1 MITILSPDQ
10 QFKYEPI
17 DESVK
22 QELTKRESDKNRMIG
37 RVPFVRLTC
46 LQKVTYTNEEKLYKQ
61 NNYKETSETQ
71 QRENKQVDCFVL
83 ELGGSFDETYGTRQV
98 IGKDLKNNRKIYVPN
113 PRKVPPPRLTS
124 FTAQN
129 GESAGFYTT
138 ANLQLTVNSKEQLEF
153 LTPFLLHPGNT
164 VFVEFGYSDKN
175 TTMNEELFSYSDKKE
190 FVSSLKIKNT
200 EENDDRVT
208 LEEFYNKQQQKVLD
222 NEGNFEFVVGVI
234 HNFDFKLNSDFGFDV
249 NIDLWSISKTRM
261 GAADKNSKKESTII
275 DREQLLREEIAR
287 LEYRKQYINKD
298 TLTSNINLYNSK
310 DPFGSNQKPPIGS
323 GVLKQDLRQDVIN
336 LNTINGKKKYVRLG
350 NFINYLSAEFS
361 EQTIDRQALR
371 LNPFIVSNN
380 DDVIWFY
387 RNTINYKN
395 LEKTIF
401 NEFIFTESSVKQL
414 LKNTIKLS
422 EELIDPLSIQINSRP
437 SGDGLN
443 RRPIYYV
450 DFETIRPH
458 FIDEGGFD
466 DSGDLFNIYI
476 ETEKLIRTY
485 VGNRFNINDTLRKL
499 MSDIVESSSDVWQ
512 IKSVSTEDKVVM
524 TSFSGRKIEEKDRPN
539 TYTFKFNQKQSVTN
553 EISFDLKLEGIIGDQ
568 IYFESINQTDSN
580 TNSTKLNLL
589 LFEKHE
595 NGIEIWDYR
604 NKELEEEAKKNNIK
618 YPLGESS
625 TNKESTLSSNEITN
639 RYFANKLEKNIPLYS
654 IKNKT
659 VEQLKSELLGK
670 FVPKDDNNDGI
681 VDENGSVVSQVLEFL
696 NNEVDEITTIQS
708 KYEPYL
714 TALELAKIVPTSN
727 DGDEEETEST
737 PTLGGVNPLLES
749 SVDIVMPGL
758 GGFRPLTFFNT
769 DGLPDV
775 YDKRG
780 DFCIMNVAHSLTPTS
795 WTTSINS
802 RFRIRDKQ

>member
-10 QFKYEPI
+10 QFYYEPI

-61 NNYKETSETQ
+61 SNYKETSETQ

-83 ELGGSFDETYGTRQV
+83 ELGGNFDETYSTRQV

-190 FVSSLKIKNT
+190 FVSSLKIKNI

-261 GAADKNSKKESTII
+261 GSPDDTIDKGVCVIDKEQELRNYISNTELSETIGGIQSAGFLREGPVPQETGTRPKQNVINITTDKGNKKYLRLGWFIEYITLNFT
-275 DREQLLREEIAR
+275 EQLPI
-287 LEYRKQYINKD
+287 
-298 TLTSNINLYNSK
+298 TSQRIR
-310 DPFGSNQKPPIGS
+310 I
-323 GVLKQDLRQDVIN
+323 
-336 LNTINGKKKYVRLG
+336 
-350 NFINYLSAEFS
+350 
-361 EQTIDRQALR
+361 
-371 LNPFIVSNN
+371 NPFIVSNN
-380 DDVIWFY
+380 KNIIWFN
-387 RNTINYKN
+387 R
-395 LEKTIF
+395 KTIDYSLIKKTDF
-401 NEFIFTESSVKQL
+401 GEFIFTKEEVDFL
-414 LKNTIKLS
+414 IKNTVSLS
-422 EELIDPLSIQINSRP
+422 DELIDPSTIQVNSKTIREGGTTR
-437 SGDGLN
+437 GD
-443 RRPIYYV
+443 YVV
-450 DFETIRPH
+450 DFNTVKPYFINTNDEPTI
-458 FIDEGGFD
+458 
-466 DSGDLFNIYI
+466 GDVFNVYI
-476 ETEKLIRTY
+476 EVEQLIRNY
-485 VGNRFNINDTLRKL
+485 VGNRYNINSTLKSIL
-499 MSDIVESSSDVWQ
+499 SDITNASSDIWQ
-512 IKSVSTEDKVVM
+512 LVPISDESGLKIA
-524 TSFSGRKIEEKDRPN
+524 SFSGRNITETARKE

-618 YPLGESS
+618 YPQGEQKD
-625 TNKESTLSSNEITN
+625 KESTITIEEVVDRIFSN
-639 RYFANKLEKNIPLYS
+639 KPEKNLPLLS
-654 IKNKT
+654 LNGSLSELKDKLNNLTPKTDEIGVVRTGGSVKEQAELEIKNNTK
-659 VEQLKSELLGK
+659 
-670 FVPKDDNNDGI
+670 
-681 VDENGSVVSQVLEFL
+681 
-696 NNEVDEITTIQS
+696 EVTTIQS
-708 KYEPYL
+708 TYEPYL
-714 TALELAKIVPTSN
+714 VALKQLGVTPVQN
-727 DGDEEETEST
+727 DDNDEDEK
-737 PTLGGVNPLLES
+737 PKLGGVNPLLES

-780 DFCIMNVAHSLTPTS
+780 DFCIMNVVHSLTPTS

>member
-10 QFKYEPI
+10 EFNYEPI

-37 RVPFVRLTC
+37 KVPFVRLTC
-46 LQKVTYTNEEKLYKQ
+46 LQKVTYTNKEK
-61 NNYKETSETQ
+61 S
-71 QRENKQVDCFVL
+71 NKQDNIKGILEYQDADGFVL
-83 ELGGSFDETYGTRQV
+83 ELGGNFDETYSVRQV
-98 IGKDLKNNRKIYVPN
+98 IGKDLRSNSKVYVPN

-175 TTMNEELFSYSDKKE
+175 TTMNEELFSYSDLTT
-190 FVSSLKIKNT
+190 FVDSLNIKNT

-208 LEEFYNKQQQKVLD
+208 LEKFYNKQQQKVLD

-261 GAADKNSKKESTII
+261 GAPDDTIDKGVCVIDKEQELRNYISSIELSETIGGTQSVGFFIEGPVPQETGGKSKQNII
-275 DREQLLREEIAR
+275 
-287 LEYRKQYINKD
+287 
-298 TLTSNINLYNSK
+298 NITTDKGN
-310 DPFGSNQKPPIGS
+310 
-323 GVLKQDLRQDVIN
+323 
-336 LNTINGKKKYVRLG
+336 KKYMRLG
-350 NFINYLSAEFS
+350 SFIHYITFNFTEELPITS
-361 EQTIDRQALR
+361 QRIRI
-371 LNPFIVSNN
+371 NPFIVSNN
-380 DDVIWFY
+380 KNIIWFN
-387 RNTINYKN
+387 R
-395 LEKTIF
+395 KTIDYSLIKKTNF
-401 NEFIFTESSVKQL
+401 GEFIFTKEEVDFL
-414 LKNTIKLS
+414 IKNTVSLS
-422 EELIDPLSIQINSRP
+422 DELIDARSLQLTESTSTNSTP
-437 SGDGLN
+437 STQGFNNSEGGVFAVTPSFN
-443 RRPIYYV
+443 
-450 DFETIRPH
+450 TITPH
-458 FIDEGGFD
+458 FINTNDEPD
-466 DSGDLFNIYI
+466 IGDVFNVYV
-476 ETEKLIRTY
+476 EVEQLIRNY
-485 VGNRFNINDTLRKL
+485 LGNGYNINDTLKSIL
-499 MSDIVESSSDVWQ
+499 SDITAASSDVWQ
-512 IKSVSTEDKVVM
+512 LVPISDESSLKIA
-524 TSFSGRKIEEKDRPN
+524 SFSGRKIEEKDRLS

-595 NGIEIWDYR
+595 NGVEIYDYR
-604 NKELEEEAKKNNIK
+604 NKKLEEVAKKNNIK
-618 YPLGESS
+618 YPQGEQKD
-625 TNKESTLSSNEITN
+625 KESIITVNEVVDRIFSN
-639 RYFANKLEKNIPLYS
+639 KPEKNLPLYS
-654 IKNKT
+654 LPSTNFKSAEDFRTTLIRKSFEFTPTLEDGVEIESSKQKIDKYLKNN
-659 VEQLKSELLGK
+659 LK
-670 FVPKDDNNDGI
+670 
-681 VDENGSVVSQVLEFL
+681 
-696 NNEVDEITTIQS
+696 EVTTIQS
-708 KYEPYL
+708 TYEPYL
-714 TALELAKIVPTSN
+714 VALKQLGVTPPKNN
-727 DGDEEETEST
+727 DEPEDET
-737 PTLGGVNPLLES
+737 PKLGGVNPLLES

-780 DFCIMNVAHSLTPTS
+780 DFCIMNVVHSLTPTS

>member
-10 QFKYEPI
+10 EFNYEPI

-37 RVPFVRLTC
+37 KVPFVRLTC
-46 LQKVTYTNEEKLYKQ
+46 LQKVTYTNEEK
-61 NNYKETSETQ
+61 S
-71 QRENKQVDCFVL
+71 NKQDNIKGILEYQDADGFVL
-83 ELGGSFDETYGTRQV
+83 ELGGNFDETYSVRQV
-98 IGKDLKNNRKIYVPN
+98 IGKDLRSNSKVYVPN

-175 TTMNEELFSYSDKKE
+175 TTMNEELFSYSDLTT
-190 FVSSLKIKNT
+190 FVDSLNIKNT

-208 LEEFYNKQQQKVLD
+208 LEKFYNKQQQKVLD

-261 GAADKNSKKESTII
+261 GAPDDTIDKGVCVIDKEQ
-275 DREQLLREEIAR
+275 ELRN
-287 LEYRKQYINKD
+287 YISSIELSE
-298 TLTSNINLYNSK
+298 T
-310 DPFGSNQKPPIGS
+310 IGS
-323 GVLKQDLRQDVIN
+323 TQSVGFFIEGPVPQETGGKSKQNIIN
-336 LNTINGKKKYVRLG
+336 ITTDKGNKKYMRLG
-350 NFINYLSAEFS
+350 SFIHYITFNFTEELPITS
-361 EQTIDRQALR
+361 QRIRI
-371 LNPFIVSNN
+371 NPFIVSNN
-380 DDVIWFY
+380 KNIIWFN
-387 RNTINYKN
+387 R
-395 LEKTIF
+395 KTIDYSLIKKTNF
-401 NEFIFTESSVKQL
+401 GEFIFTKEEVDFL
-414 LKNTIKLS
+414 IKNTVSLS
-422 EELIDPLSIQINSRP
+422 DELIDPSTIQVNSRP
-437 SGDGLN
+437 VKEGGTT
-443 RRPIYYV
+443 RAEYYV
-450 DFETIRPH
+450 DFNTIIPH
-458 FIDEGGFD
+458 FINTNDEPD
-466 DSGDLFNIYI
+466 IGDVFNVYV
-476 ETEKLIRTY
+476 EVEQLIRNY
-485 VGNRFNINDTLRKL
+485 LGNGYNINDTLKSIL
-499 MSDIVESSSDVWQ
+499 SDITAASSDVWQ
-512 IKSVSTEDKVVM
+512 LVPISDESSLKIA
-524 TSFSGRKIEEKDRPN
+524 SFSGRKIEEKDRLS

-595 NGIEIWDYR
+595 NGVEIYDYR
-604 NKELEEEAKKNNIK
+604 NKKLEEVAKKNNIK
-618 YPLGESS
+618 YPQGEQKD
-625 TNKESTLSSNEITN
+625 KESIITINEVVDRIFSN
-639 RYFANKLEKNIPLYS
+639 KPEKNLPLLS
-654 IKNKT
+654 LNDIT
-659 VEQLKSELLGK
+659 VSQLKDNLLGLR
-670 FVPKDDNNDGI
+670 PTA
-681 VDENGSVVSQVLEFL
+681 DEIGVVRVGGSVKEKAESEIIQKTE
-696 NNEVDEITTIQS
+696 EVTIIQS
-708 KYEPYL
+708 TYEPYL
-714 TALELAKIVPTSN
+714 VALKQLGVTPPKNN
-727 DGDEEETEST
+727 DEPEDET
-737 PTLGGVNPLLES
+737 PKLGGVNPLLES

-780 DFCIMNVAHSLTPTS
+780 DFCIMNVVHSLTPTS